1 MTCSGA
7 SRPPRGAFDPA
18 GKAARLAEIEAA
30 KQAEAAKKKAA
41 DEAAKKL
48 AAANRSAATLL
59 RQARRKAAN
68 PEMTEDSLDG
78 FLNALDLGNPD
89 PSTHRSSFNGG
100 DDILD
105 FFIEDKPDDWRQRD

>member
-1 MTCSGA
+1 ML
-7 SRPPRGAFDPA
+7 F
-18 GKAARLAEIEAA
+18 
-30 KQAEAAKKKAA
+30 
-41 DEAAKKL
+41 
-48 AAANRSAATLL
+48 RS
-59 RQARRKAAN
+59 
-68 PEMTEDSLDG
+68 TEDSLDG